1 MAGYCESASLK
12 LAPLSMPAA
21 SPSRTGLNLWSS
33 SCSIKSRRPRKSG
46 RPASC
51 NVASWRVKVAS
62 RAALMRT
69 RRSGAE
75 RVAACERSARRL
87 ACRRARSAG
96 LVDGVFSV
104 SFMGKKPMSR
114 MRSSASC
121 WFAASMAPWAALPP
135 ASTAEYTYV
144 VISTPSVA
152 RGTTEGSARPVEL
165 QMGGLGQRKCG
176 TNFRAGPLT
185 SIDCPKP
192 RPQPVQNAM
201 NGKAL
206 FARAGLTFLL
216 AIIIV
221 PARAQGTLN
230 ASFSVVGAPSGGSYN
245 YTLTL
250 ANNSSSTDPINTLW
264 MSWIPGYDFLPSQP
278 TGITTPIG
286 WNAYVEG
293 GGYGYYGPDGYSI
306 EFTT

>member
-1 MAGYCESASLK
+1 
-12 LAPLSMPAA
+12 
-21 SPSRTGLNLWSS
+21 
-33 SCSIKSRRPRKSG
+33 
-46 RPASC
+46 
-51 NVASWRVKVAS
+51 
-62 RAALMRT
+62 
-69 RRSGAE
+69 
-75 RVAACERSARRL
+75 
-87 ACRRARSAG
+87 
-96 LVDGVFSV
+96 
-104 SFMGKKPMSR
+104 
-114 MRSSASC
+114 
-121 WFAASMAPWAALPP
+121 
-135 ASTAEYTYV
+135 
-144 VISTPSVA
+144 
-152 RGTTEGSARPVEL
+152 
-165 QMGGLGQRKCG
+165 
-176 TNFRAGPLT
+176 
-185 SIDCPKP
+185 
-192 RPQPVQNAM
+192 M

-216 AIIIV
+216 AIITV

-306 EFTT
+306 EFTTQNSSYGIAPGGSVNFGFTSPDAPSALNSSSPYFPYYTVLWSYVYSGSAAGPGYEPTSGSSPVTGIAAAPEPANWAIVALGAGVLLMVRRRKPMRPTAAACQH